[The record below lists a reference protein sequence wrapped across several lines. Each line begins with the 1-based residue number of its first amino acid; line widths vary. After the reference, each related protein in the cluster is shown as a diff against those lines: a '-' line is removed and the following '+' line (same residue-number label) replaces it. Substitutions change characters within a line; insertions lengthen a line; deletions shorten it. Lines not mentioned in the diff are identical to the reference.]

1 MGGRVMFRSFVN
13 PDDLIDILAPGS
25 YSPEI
30 LESVRMTKGS
40 PLLRTILA
48 REPKLGITGTIEDA
62 YVSEKQPEA
71 VPYITTKQIDGPT
84 VYPVDCKFIHKQA
97 DAIWSKCRVRDGDIL
112 ICKSGK
118 VGSAGL
124 LRTLRYSHCNSVSDV
139 INIRLSENAE
149 VDPYY
154 LVLFLNS
161 RWGQAQ
167 LQQRSGGAIFDH
179 VSIYAIAEIRVMGFD
194 AKVLRS
200 VGNKVRKAERLREL
214 ADDAQASFM
223 HWLSA
228 ATESDRLSVGELAFL
243 EHVPSDTCSDKAW
256 ITDFDPADRVDPW
269 PHHVVPRT
277 IRGHLRQF
285 ARTRCFKEVFE
296 VITDARPR
304 ISPPLAPNCYHLSIL
319 DIDAAGRI
327 DWGNA
332 AKTRY
337 DSPGVTIRVGDILYS
352 TLNPQETRIGYVPA
366 GITGTIAAS
375 PEFSTLRLREEF
387 EDSPYLA
394 TAVLRSNWVRV
405 QASFLTRSSSLSRR
419 RLAEDDLTKIL
430 LPWNQEGSSELEKK
444 LQFAADASIQAS
456 SLIDQAKA
464 DVEALVSNTLDL
476 DTLHAGSAAIE
487 SWLAANPTP
496 SNAGR

>member
-1 MGGRVMFRSFVN
+1 MMETVWVSSDIIERRIDAEFYKNEFVVLAERLNSSGHTKALADIWTEQNRIYIGIAGFDSVDDPHAYTPYLRPTDISDEGHIDYGRLPWCRRHWLDDHGKNGCAKSG
-13 PDDLIDILAPGS
+13 DLIVEVKGNTRKVAVISERIPKNCVVSGS
-25 YSPEI
+25 SYRIRIRDDVDAHFIQAYLLSPTGQSLKKRLCSNTTI
-30 LESVRMTKGS
+30 SYIDPESFRN
-40 PLLRTILA
+40 LRV
-48 REPKLGITGTIEDA
+48 P
-62 YVSEKQPEA
+62 QPA
-71 VPYITTKQIDGPT
+71 AKTQ
-84 VYPVDCKFIHKQA
+84 QA
-97 DAIWSKCRVRDGDIL
+97 I
-112 ICKSGK
+112 
-118 VGSAGL
+118 
-124 LRTLRYSHCNSVSDV
+124 
-139 INIRLSENAE
+139 
-149 VDPYY
+149 
-154 LVLFLNS
+154 
-161 RWGQAQ
+161 
-167 LQQRSGGAIFDH
+167 
-179 VSIYAIAEIRVMGFD
+179 
-194 AKVLRS
+194 
-200 VGNKVRKAERLREL
+200 GNKVRKAERLREL
-214 ADDAQASFM
+214 AEDAQASFM
-223 HWLSA
+223 NWLSA
-228 ATESDRLSVGELAFL
+228 ATKTERLSVGELPFL

-296 VITDARPR
+296 VTTDARPR

-327 DWGNA
+327 DWDHA

-337 DSPGVTIRVGDILYS
+337 DSLGVTIRAGDILYS

-375 PEFSTLRLREEF
+375 PEFSTLRLRQEF

-419 RLAEDDLTKIL
+419 RLAEDDLAKIL

-444 LQFAADASIQAS
+444 LQFAADASVQAS
-456 SLIDQAKA
+456 SLVDQAKA

-476 DTLHAGSAAIE
+476 DSLHEGSAAIE
-487 SWLAANPTP
+487 SWLAANPSP